1 MKQELIS
8 AFLLKNATKL
18 NIEEKVEL
26 QKQLQTR
33 DNRLFNLLIL
43 HNKPNPTLLGYVRL
57 FLIIWSI
64 VAPIVSICCFVV
76 YLCTDIENF
85 LVTSSWCGISI
96 LCSLLP
102 LSTNRLK
109 LASRKKRLYNDYL
122 KIIQSHK

>member
-26 QKQLQTR
+26 QKQLQTH
-33 DNRLFNLLIL
+33 DDRLFNLLIL

-64 VAPIVSICCFVV
+64 VAIFA
-76 YLCTDIENF
+76 LF
-85 LVTSSWCGISI
+85 F
-96 LCSLLP
+96 
-102 LSTNRLK
+102 
-109 LASRKKRLYNDYL
+109 
-122 KIIQSHK
+122 

>member
-1 MKQELIS
+1 MKQELID
-8 AFLLKNATKL
+8 AFMLKNSGKFTPEQQMNL
-18 NIEEKVEL
+18 H
-26 QKQLQTR
+26 KQLQTC
-33 DNRLFNLLIL
+33 DEKAFVLLMS